1 MSSSAHL
8 SKMVFDNTN
17 FRRRV
22 NMNVTA
28 SRPASRPAPASAP
41 ASAPRPTRS
50 IDAAPVSTS
59 RRNINPAFHLSRF
72 ISNAANTGP
81 CRACGH

>member
-1 MSSSAHL
+1 MSSSSHL
-8 SKMVFDNTN
+8 SKMLFDNTN
-17 FRRRV
+17 FRRV
-22 NMNVTA
+22 NMNVSA
-28 SRPASRPAPASAP
+28 PAPAV
-41 ASAPRPTRS
+41 ASTRS

-81 CRACGH
+81 CKACGH

>member
-8 SKMVFDNTN
+8 SKMLFDNTN

-28 SRPASRPAPASAP
+28 SRPAPAS